1 MARSRKKE
9 AAEMGKRIFSVALC
23 LCLLLGTAVPVFA
36 VEAEAPE
43 GITLRISSLEEFL
56 SFAENCR
63 LDSYS
68 RNLTVVLEE
77 DLDLGGVEFEGVPS
91 FSGVFEGGGHTI
103 SGLNLQTEG
112 SAKGLFRYLTG
123 TAVVRDLQVRGILS
137 PGGSR
142 SEIGGIAGNNAGK
155 IENCGFSGT
164 VSGRDS
170 VGGLVGVNGLTG
182 VIENCRVSGNVYGIH
197 FVGGIAGKNSG
208 VVRGST
214 SSAAINSTPQQNT
227 VELADVTM
235 ESLLHSESAN
245 TVTDIG
251 GIAGSSTGVIRDCVN
266 EGGVGY
272 QHMGYNIGGIAGT
285 QSGFVVNCENKGRVL
300 GRKEVGGIVGQM
312 EPAALVEYDE
322 DALQILQG
330 QLKTMS
336 GIANKTAANVQ
347 GTAEALY
354 TQMADLEDHILD
366 AKDAVGM
373 LLPDL
378 NDPELPDQDTIQA
391 AQNGLSSSMAG
402 MTQSLQGMSA
412 TTQSSIG
419 TLTNNL
425 YALQN
430 QINAMS
436 ATLGNVSET
445 LGGSIT
451 DVSDADTEENLT
463 GKVQDCVNRGEVL
476 GDLNIGGITGAMALE
491 NDLDPMEDW
500 SVEGNNSL
508 NFESE
513 LRCVILNCENTG
525 GITVGKNNAGGIVGW
540 QSMGLVK
547 NSRSSGDLDGENAEY
562 VGGISGQSTGYIRS
576 SSAKSLI
583 RGKSY
588 VGGIAGSAT
597 IVTDCRAMA
606 ELEGD
611 EALGAVLGLREED
624 RTDEETPISGNFY
637 LTVSRDFGGIDGISY
652 DGLAQ
657 PLEEADF
664 FALEELP
671 ELFHSAVVTFL
682 FEDGTQKRIT
692 VPAGGKLSDSRIPA
706 VPEKEGFEGQWEG
719 LEDADLSNILFNL
732 TFEAKYTA
740 HNAVL
745 QSEAVRENG
754 LPVLLVQ
761 GDFTAEAAV
770 KLSGLEDAPRLEEGE
785 SLLESWTLAVSEP
798 EQVTAA
804 RWQLPEDSDPDRI
817 RVYLRDTDGTWRKV
831 DHTVDGSYAV
841 FPLRE
846 NDNAIAM
853 AQSEGTAAP
862 LLITAAAGALAMAA
876 ACLLIWKKKK
886 QGKKKG

>member
-1 MARSRKKE
+1 
-9 AAEMGKRIFSVALC
+9 MGKRIFSAALC
-23 LCLLLGTAVPVFA
+23 LCLLLGTVVPAFA
-36 VEAEAPE
+36 VEEEAPE
-43 GITLRISSLEEFL
+43 GVTLRISSVDQFL
-56 SFAENCR
+56 DFAEKCR

-68 RNLTVVLEE
+68 RNLTVRLEE

-103 SGLNLQTEG
+103 SGLKLKAEG
-112 SAKGLFRYLTG
+112 SVKGLFRYLTG

-142 SEIGGIAGNNAGK
+142 SEIGGIAGNNGGR
-155 IENCGFSGT
+155 IENCGFEGT

-170 VGGLVGVNGLTG
+170 IGGLVGVNTLTG
-182 VIENCRVSGNVYGIH
+182 VVENCRAGGSVYGVH
-197 FVGGIAGKNSG
+197 FVGGIAGKNNG
-208 VVRGST
+208 VLRGCT

-235 ESLLHSESAN
+235 ESLLHSEAVN

-251 GIAGSSTGVIRDCVN
+251 GIAGNSTGVIRDCVN

-285 QSGFVVNCENKGRVL
+285 QSGYVMNCENRGRVL
-300 GRKEVGGIVGQM
+300 GRKEAGGIVGQM

-366 AKDAVGM
+366 ATDAVGM
-373 LLPDL
+373 LLPDPA
-378 NDPELPDQDTIQA
+378 NPEPPDQDTIQA
-391 AQNGLSSSMAG
+391 AQNSLSSSMSG

-412 TTQSSIG
+412 TTQSTIG

-451 DVSDADTEENLT
+451 DVSDADTEELLT
-463 GKVQDCVNRGEVL
+463 GKVQDCVNQGEVL

-500 SVEGNNSL
+500 SVEGKNSL

-513 LRCVILNCENTG
+513 LRCVILNCENSG
-525 GITVGKNNAGGIVGW
+525 GITAGKNNAGGIVGW

-547 NSRSSGDLDGENAEY
+547 NSRSSGGLEAENAEY

-576 SSAKSLI
+576 SSAKSLL

-611 EALGAVLGLREED
+611 EALGAILGLRGED
-624 RTDEETPISGNFY
+624 RTDEETPVSGNFY

-657 PLEEADF
+657 PLEKDAF
-664 FALEELP
+664 FALEDLP
-671 ELFHSAVVTFL
+671 RLFHSAVVTFL

-692 VPAGGKLSDSRIPA
+692 VPAGGKLSPSRIPA

-719 LEDADLSNILFNL
+719 LEEADLSNILFNL
-732 TFEAKYTA
+732 TFETKYTA
-740 HNAVL
+740 HNAAL
-745 QSEAVRENG
+745 QSETVRENG

-761 GDFTAEAAV
+761 GDFTAEAEV
-770 KLSGLEDAPRLEEGE
+770 KLSEPEGAPQLEDRET
-785 SLLESWTLAVSEP
+785 LLESWTLAVSEP
-798 EQVTAA
+798 EQVTSA
-804 RWQLPEDSDPDRI
+804 RWQLPEGSDPARI
-817 RVYLRDTDGTWRKV
+817 SIYLRRAGGAWQRV
-831 DHTVDGSYAV
+831 EHTVDGSYAV
-841 FPLRE
+841 FSLTG
-846 NDNAIAM
+846 DDSAIAM
-853 AQSEGTAAP
+853 TQSEKTAAP
-862 LLITAAAGALAMAA
+862 LLIIAGAGALAVVL
-876 ACLLIWKKKK
+876 ACLLIWRKKK
-886 QGKKKG
+886 QGQKKK